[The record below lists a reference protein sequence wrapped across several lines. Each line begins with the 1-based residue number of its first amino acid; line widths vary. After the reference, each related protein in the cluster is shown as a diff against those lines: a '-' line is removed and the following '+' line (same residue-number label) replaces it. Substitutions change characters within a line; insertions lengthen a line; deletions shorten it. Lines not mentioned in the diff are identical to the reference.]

1 MYQYST
7 VYSTKTIALLYTSMH
22 IFHKNEDTVNHKLI

>member
-7 VYSTKTIALLYTSMH
+7 VCSTKTIALSYTSMH
-22 IFHKNEDTVNHKLI
+22 IFHKHKDTVNHKLI